1 LTRRLLLTSVL
12 AAGFLLGAASVA
24 AYQGILPWQRV
35 GWTEWQK
42 YSPESRQAWTDGF
55 LAGAA
60 AGEAPDSVFSD
71 SVRFAQWMTGRP
83 ATAGSRFLYGSNIYL
98 TRLQDWYYWENHRA
112 APLWQGVWAVN
123 EGLREGAR

>member
-1 LTRRLLLTSVL
+1 LKRKLLVIAGVAT
-12 AAGFLLGAASVA
+12 GFLLGAGTVA
-24 AYQGILPWQRV
+24 AVQGILPWQRV
-35 GWTEWQK
+35 GWGEWQK

-60 AGEAPDSVFSD
+60 LGQAPDSIFSD
-71 SVRFAQWMTGRP
+71 STRLKQWVTARPEGRRFP
-83 ATAGSRFLYGSNIYL
+83 YGSNIYM

-112 APLWQGVWAVN
+112 APVWQGVWAVN